1 MLSMNPSNHKNP
13 VIAGTPLI
21 GEGNIIDNR
30 AILHALAKAGMPGLG
45 FYPNGPFVKL
55 GRDFH
60 IRMSMS
66 TQKTME
72 YARTSNTTR
81 RSLRVTPLRWELR
94 REIKKAK
101 TMYPDAICFITS
113 QSMMAEESIGIRNN
127 IPTIMASS
135 DVSGKYTYDSKVSER
150 QKEIMYLV
158 WNREALQLYKH
169 ELKLEHVYLIKPFD
183 PLLAFEPIEISRL
196 PFQFALDDPHVCFMK
211 LSGSGGNP
219 KLVNAAINSL
229 WEKSRVKSIVFPGT
243 EKINSKIIKTI
254 SSNVSVNTSCDASVF
269 YHHARVIIPNEQML
283 LAYPS
288 EQVKHVAI
296 LTQNNI
302 FPNIVWLPPRGV
314 HEADNLA
321 WAIKKGFSGT
331 ICIPDHY
338 HSVLKKSLIK
348 SGINSSSVECVDPDN
363 LSVEHFKPSP
373 VFKSEEE
380 ACSLES
386 VIRKIVSV

>member
-1 MLSMNPSNHKNP
+1 MNPSNHKKT

-21 GEGNIIDNR
+21 GEGNIVDNR
-30 AILHALAKAGMPGLG
+30 AILHALTKAGMPGLG

-66 TQKTME
+66 TQKTLA

-94 REIKKAK
+94 RAIKKAT
-101 TMYPDAICFITS
+101 TMYSDAICFITS
-113 QSMMAEESIGIRNN
+113 QSMMAEEAIGICDN
-127 IPTIMASS
+127 IPTLMASS
-135 DVSGKYTYDSKVSER
+135 DVSGKYTYDSKVSDR
-150 QKEIMYLV
+150 QKEIIYLV

-183 PLLAFEPIEISRL
+183 PLLAFEPIEKSSL
-196 PFQFALDDPHVCFMK
+196 PFQFALDEPHVCFIK
-211 LSGSGGNP
+211 LSGSGGDP
-219 KLVNAAINSL
+219 RLVNAATNSL
-229 WEKSRVKSIVFPGT
+229 WKKSRVKSIVFPGIEKT
-243 EKINSKIIKTI
+243 ERKIIQTVG
-254 SSNVSVNTSCDASVF
+254 SNVTVNTSLDASVF
-269 YHHARVIIPNEQML
+269 YHHARSILSHKQML

-321 WAIKKGFSGT
+321 WAMKKGFSGT
-331 ICIPDHY
+331 ICIPDDY
-338 HSVLKKSLIK
+338 HSVLKKILMK
-348 SGINSSSVECVDPDN
+348 SGIRPSSVECVDPDN
-363 LSVEHFKPSP
+363 LSAEHFKPSP
-373 VFKSEEE
+373 VCKSEEE